1 MGSERLEEFF
11 KSSGKQ
17 TDEVE
22 MSKTDDES
30 GKVHNEESDKED
42 SEESNEFAFAD
53 SLFFWLAVPTFKF
66 FLKEAL
72 PCAHNYG

>member
-53 SLFFWLAVPTFKF
+53 SLFF
-66 FLKEAL
+66 
-72 PCAHNYG
+72 